1 MKRIL
6 FLLISLL
13 MLMLLISCNCNEK
26 KPPARAF
33 FNKTS
38 AYGMQYHI
46 TLYQLSYGG
55 GTHSF
60 KCGSW
65 SYSPFHVFTDRLGTL
80 KGDEVI
86 IKGMGMS
93 EPPYVDYRQVLND
106 INLLITRDTVKITGV
121 KGEVYNGVYKVE
133 TSSSDSWGVPI
144 NEEIFLPEE

>member
-1 MKRIL
+1 MKKIL
-6 FLLISLL
+6 VIMSAILTMIILV
-13 MLMLLISCNCNEK
+13 SCCNDK
-26 KPPARAF
+26 KPPRRAIYSQ
-33 FNKTS
+33 TS
-38 AYGMQYHI
+38 GYGMQYHI
-46 TLYQLSYGG
+46 ILYQPSYGG

-93 EPPYVDYRQVLND
+93 EPPYVDYGQVLND

-133 TSSSDSWGVPI
+133 TSSPDSWGVPI
-144 NEEIFLPEE
+144 DEEIFLPEE

>member
-1 MKRIL
+1 L
-6 FLLISLL
+6 N
-13 MLMLLISCNCNEK
+13 ISCCNDK
-26 KPPARAF
+26 KPPNRAIYSQ
-33 FNKTS
+33 TS
-38 AYGMQYHI
+38 GYGMQYHI
-46 TLYQLSYGG
+46 ILYQPSYGG

-93 EPPYVDYRQVLND
+93 EPPYVDHGQVLND

-121 KGEVYNGVYKVE
+121 KGEVYNGVYKIE
-133 TSSSDSWGVPI
+133 TSSPDSWGVPI
-144 NEEIFLPEE
+144 DEEIFLPEE

>member
-46 TLYQLSYGG
+46 TLYQPSYGG

-93 EPPYVDYRQVLND
+93 EPPYVDYGQVLND

-133 TSSSDSWGVPI
+133 TSSPDSWGVPI